1 MENFNFNG
9 KVIIEFYEDN
19 CFNCQMMQPIL
30 KELEVLFPDI
40 RFYRVN
46 TDIHRDLVNYY
57 HITSLPT
64 LVLLHNGQ
72 QLAKIVGSKSLSVLQ
87 REINKI
93 LNYA

>member
-30 KELEVLFPDI
+30 KELEFLFPDI

-46 TDIHRDLVNYY
+46 TDIHRDLINYY

-72 QLAKIVGSKSLSVLQ
+72 RLAKIIGSKSLSVLQ

-93 LNYA
+93 LNCA